1 MADIAQR
8 NGCHKLL
15 SDAEACGL
23 QVSADGNQIKLKGDD
38 TPEVNRIVKKLS
50 GQPRDEVLR
59 AINGVPEPPRESELP
74 PKWTPVLLRMQDV
87 EPRTV
92 QWLWPNRIA
101 AGRMTLI
108 VGVPG
113 VGKSFIEC
121 DMASRVSTG
130 TPWPDGTK
138 CSKGSVLLVCAEDD
152 PHDTIRPRLD
162 AHHADVSRIHLLSG
176 VRRITDEGETRE
188 QVFTLSNLETLES
201 TLKQLDDCRLVI
213 IDPIGSY
220 LGGHTDAHR
229 DNEVRSVLAPVA
241 KLAEKYGPAVVVIA
255 HRRKSLS
262 TTADESALGSRAF
275 TGLARAVWH
284 VCQDSKDNSRRLFLP
299 GKNNLAAEQP
309 GLAFSISGEPSCV
322 RWESDPVDL
331 TADEAFSAEGKKG
344 ENTSALDE
352 AVMWLEGLL
361 VCGPKV
367 GTEVQRLA
375 AKDCIAYRTLE
386 RAKSKLGVVNGPD
399 GFGGPW
405 VWKLPESANE
415 TPVSAESAKDKTL
428 ADTDDTGGN

>member
-1 MADIAQR
+1 MADIAQM

-23 QVSADGNQIKLKGDD
+23 QVSADGDHIYLKGAS
-38 TPEVNRIVKKLS
+38 TPEVTRIRKKLN
-50 GQPRDEVLR
+50 GLPKDQKDQLRR

-74 PKWTPVLLRMQDV
+74 PKWAPVLLRMQDV

-138 CSKGSVLLVCAEDD
+138 CPKGAVLLVCAEDD

-201 TLKQLDDCRLVI
+201 TL
-213 IDPIGSY
+213 
-220 LGGHTDAHR
+220 R
-229 DNEVRSVLAPVA
+229 DSP
-241 KLAEKYGPAVVVIA
+241 
-255 HRRKSLS
+255 
-262 TTADESALGSRAF
+262 
-275 TGLARAVWH
+275 
-284 VCQDSKDNSRRLFLP
+284 
-299 GKNNLAAEQP
+299 
-309 GLAFSISGEPSCV
+309 
-322 RWESDPVDL
+322 
-331 TADEAFSAEGKKG
+331 
-344 ENTSALDE
+344 
-352 AVMWLEGLL
+352 
-361 VCGPKV
+361 
-367 GTEVQRLA
+367 
-375 AKDCIAYRTLE
+375 
-386 RAKSKLGVVNGPD
+386 
-399 GFGGPW
+399 
-405 VWKLPESANE
+405 
-415 TPVSAESAKDKTL
+415 TL
-428 ADTDDTGGN
+428 ASASTLRGKCKKKL